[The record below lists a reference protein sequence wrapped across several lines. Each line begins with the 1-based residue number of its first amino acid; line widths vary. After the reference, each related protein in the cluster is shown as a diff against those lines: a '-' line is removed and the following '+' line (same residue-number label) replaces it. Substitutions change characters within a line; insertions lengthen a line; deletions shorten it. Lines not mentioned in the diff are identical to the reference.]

1 MIFVVLEIINTEFN
15 SIINSQRRDKMSQ
28 NNSNTKKHNNM
39 WLILI
44 ATCLFTFM
52 STLDGSIVN
61 IAMPTISKSFS
72 ITMSDAEWIV
82 SLYMITICC
91 LLIFWG
97 RISDVIGKV
106 KIFKIGTFIFV
117 IGSLLCGIS
126 PSLEILLISRIIQAI
141 GASMTMA
148 TNYGIITEN
157 FPPEMRGRSLGI
169 LGSFVSLGSIAG
181 PGIGGV
187 IIQRFS
193 WHYIF
198 LINIPIGLFAII
210 LGYFVFPKSKK
221 KDIPLNLD
229 FLGLLLFDISVI
241 SLFMGIFIGQA
252 IDFTKPF
259 VIILFILAVLSL
271 IGFIFR
277 ERKAHNP
284 LIDLTIFNSKAFSLG
299 LLCALFIFSSNLFMN
314 TLLPFYLQDTLKL
327 SPLLSGFILMC
338 VPIAMVVVAPISGAL
353 SDKIGSEGL
362 TFVGLLIVC
371 ISQILFVFIGLKATI
386 PYLMILTLLT
396 GTGVALFQSP
406 NNSIIMSSVEPN
418 HLGIAGSINSLAR
431 NLGMVTGL
439 SLSTTILYSSM
450 SYSAGYKVTSYIE
463 GRDDL
468 FLYGMHIAFFI
479 SFMLCFLAFIITGY
493 RLLKK
498 NSSSNL

>member
-1 MIFVVLEIINTEFN
+1 
-15 SIINSQRRDKMSQ
+15 MSQ
-28 NNSNTKKHNNM
+28 NTNDSIKHNNM

-61 IAMPTISKSFS
+61 IAMPTMSKDLAIS
-72 ITMSDAEWIV
+72 MNEAEWIV
-82 SLYMITICC
+82 SVYMITICC

-97 RISDVIGKV
+97 RISDTIGKI
-106 KIFKIGTFIFV
+106 KIFKIGTLIFIL
-117 IGSLLCGIS
+117 GSLFCGIS
-126 PSLEILLISRIIQAI
+126 STLEMLLISRIIQAT

-157 FPPEMRGRSLGI
+157 FPPEMRGRSLGV

-187 IIQRFS
+187 IIQKYT

-198 LINIPIGLFAII
+198 LINIPIGIFAFV

-229 FLGLLLFDISVI
+229 YLGFILFDMFII
-241 SLFMGIFIGQA
+241 SLFMGIFIGQV
-252 IDFTKPF
+252 IGFTKLSI
-259 VIILFILAVLSL
+259 IILFIIAVCSF

-277 ERKAHNP
+277 EKRAKNP
-284 LIDLTIFNSKAFSLG
+284 LIDLTIFNNKSFSVG
-299 LLCALFIFSSNLFMN
+299 LTCAVLIFSSNLFMN

-327 SPLLSGFILMC
+327 SSLMSGFILMC
-338 VPIAMVVVAPISGAL
+338 VPIAMVIVAPISGAL

-362 TFVGLLIVC
+362 TFLGLFIVSV
-371 ISQILFVFIGLKATI
+371 SQLLFILIGLKTTI
-386 PYLMILTLLT
+386 SHLVLLTLLA

-406 NNSIIMSSVEPN
+406 NNSIIMSSVEHN

-431 NLGMVTGL
+431 NIGMVTGL

-450 SYSAGYKVTSYIE
+450 TQKAGYKVNGYIN

-468 FLYGMHIAFFI
+468 FLYGMHIAFLV
-479 SFMLCFLAFIITGY
+479 SFSLCFIAFIITGIRLY
-493 RLLKK
+493 RKK
-498 NSSSNL
+498 SIPK

>member
-1 MIFVVLEIINTEFN
+1 
-15 SIINSQRRDKMSQ
+15 MSQ
-28 NNSNTKKHNNM
+28 NTNDSIKHNNM

-61 IAMPTISKSFS
+61 IAMPTMSKDLAIS
-72 ITMSDAEWIV
+72 MNEAEWIV
-82 SLYMITICC
+82 SVYMITICC

-97 RISDVIGKV
+97 RISDTIGKI
-106 KIFKIGTFIFV
+106 KIFKIGTLIFIM
-117 IGSLLCGIS
+117 GSLFCGIS
-126 PSLEILLISRIIQAI
+126 STLEMLLISRIIQAT

-157 FPPEMRGRSLGI
+157 FPPEMRGRSLGV

-187 IIQRFS
+187 IIQKYT

-198 LINIPIGLFAII
+198 LINIPIGIFAFV

-229 FLGLLLFDISVI
+229 YLGFILFDMFII
-241 SLFMGIFIGQA
+241 SLFMGIFIGQV
-252 IDFTKPF
+252 IGFTKLSI
-259 VIILFILAVLSL
+259 IILFIIAVCSFV
-271 IGFIFR
+271 GFIFR
-277 ERKAHNP
+277 EKRANNP
-284 LIDLTIFNSKAFSLG
+284 LIDLTIFNNKSFSVG
-299 LLCALFIFSSNLFMN
+299 LTCAVLIFSSNLFMN

-327 SPLLSGFILMC
+327 SSLVSGFILMC
-338 VPIAMVVVAPISGAL
+338 VPIAMVIVAPISGAL

-362 TFVGLLIVC
+362 TFLGLFIVSV
-371 ISQILFVFIGLKATI
+371 SQLLFILIGLKTTI
-386 PYLMILTLLT
+386 SYLVILTLLA

-406 NNSIIMSSVEPN
+406 NNSIIMSSVEHN

-431 NLGMVTGL
+431 NIGMVTGL
-439 SLSTTILYSSM
+439 SLSTTILYYSM
-450 SYSAGYKVTSYIE
+450 TQKAGYKVNGYIN

-468 FLYGMHIAFFI
+468 FLYGMHIAFLV
-479 SFMLCFLAFIITGY
+479 SFSLCFIAFIITGIRLY
-493 RLLKK
+493 RKK
-498 NSSSNL
+498 SISKY

>member
-1 MIFVVLEIINTEFN
+1 
-15 SIINSQRRDKMSQ
+15 MSQ
-28 NNSNTKKHNNM
+28 NTNDSIKHNNM

-61 IAMPTISKSFS
+61 IAMPTMSKDLAIS
-72 ITMSDAEWIV
+72 MNEAEWIV
-82 SLYMITICC
+82 SVYMITICC

-97 RISDVIGKV
+97 RISDTIGKI
-106 KIFKIGTFIFV
+106 KIFKIGTLIFIM
-117 IGSLLCGIS
+117 GSLFCGIS
-126 PSLEILLISRIIQAI
+126 STLEMLLISRIIQAT

-157 FPPEMRGRSLGI
+157 FPPEMRGRSLGV

-187 IIQRFS
+187 IIQKYT

-198 LINIPIGLFAII
+198 LINIPIGIFAFV

-229 FLGLLLFDISVI
+229 YLGFILFDMFII
-241 SLFMGIFIGQA
+241 SLFMGIFIGQV
-252 IDFTKPF
+252 IGFTKLSI
-259 VIILFILAVLSL
+259 IILFIIAVCSFV
-271 IGFIFR
+271 GFIFR
-277 ERKAHNP
+277 EKGAKNP
-284 LIDLTIFNSKAFSLG
+284 LIDLTIFNNKSFSVG
-299 LLCALFIFSSNLFMN
+299 LTCAVLIFSSNLFMN

-327 SPLLSGFILMC
+327 SSLMSGFILMC
-338 VPIAMVVVAPISGAL
+338 VPIAMVIVAPISGAL
-353 SDKIGSEGL
+353 SDKIGAKGL
-362 TFVGLLIVC
+362 TFLGLFIVSV
-371 ISQILFVFIGLKATI
+371 SQLLFILIGLKTTI
-386 PYLMILTLLT
+386 SYLVILTLLA

-406 NNSIIMSSVEPN
+406 NNSIIMSSVEHN

-431 NLGMVTGL
+431 NIGMVTGL

-450 SYSAGYKVTSYIE
+450 TQKAGYKVNGYID

-468 FLYGMHIAFFI
+468 FLYGMHIAFLV
-479 SFMLCFLAFIITGY
+479 SFSLCFIAFIITGIRLY
-493 RLLKK
+493 RKK
-498 NSSSNL
+498 SIPK

>member
-1 MIFVVLEIINTEFN
+1 
-15 SIINSQRRDKMSQ
+15 MSQ
-28 NNSNTKKHNNM
+28 NTNDSIKHNNM

-61 IAMPTISKSFS
+61 IAMPTMSKDLAIS
-72 ITMSDAEWIV
+72 MNEAEWIV
-82 SLYMITICC
+82 SVYMITICC

-97 RISDVIGKV
+97 RISDTIGKI
-106 KIFKIGTFIFV
+106 KIFKIGTLIFIM
-117 IGSLLCGIS
+117 GSLFCGIS
-126 PSLEILLISRIIQAI
+126 STLEMLLISRIIQAT

-157 FPPEMRGRSLGI
+157 FPPEMRGRSLGV

-187 IIQRFS
+187 IIQKYT

-198 LINIPIGLFAII
+198 LINIPIGIFAFV

-229 FLGLLLFDISVI
+229 YLGFILFDMFII
-241 SLFMGIFIGQA
+241 SLFMGIFIGQV
-252 IDFTKPF
+252 IGFTKLSI
-259 VIILFILAVLSL
+259 IILFIIAVCSFV
-271 IGFIFR
+271 GFIFR
-277 ERKAHNP
+277 EKRAKNP
-284 LIDLTIFNSKAFSLG
+284 LIDLTIFNNKSFSVG
-299 LLCALFIFSSNLFMN
+299 LTCAVLIFSSNLFMN

-327 SPLLSGFILMC
+327 SSLMSGFILMC
-338 VPIAMVVVAPISGAL
+338 VPIAMVIVAPISGAL
-353 SDKIGSEGL
+353 SDKIGAEGL
-362 TFVGLLIVC
+362 TFLGLFIVSV
-371 ISQILFVFIGLKATI
+371 SQLLFILIGLKTTI
-386 PYLMILTLLT
+386 SHLVLLTLLA

-406 NNSIIMSSVEPN
+406 NNSIIMSSVEHN

-431 NLGMVTGL
+431 NIGMVTGL

-450 SYSAGYKVTSYIE
+450 TQKAGYKVNGYIN

-468 FLYGMHIAFFI
+468 FLYGMHIAFLV
-479 SFMLCFLAFIITGY
+479 SFSLCFIAFIITGIRLY
-493 RLLKK
+493 RKK
-498 NSSSNL
+498 SIPK

>member
-1 MIFVVLEIINTEFN
+1 
-15 SIINSQRRDKMSQ
+15 MSQ
-28 NNSNTKKHNNM
+28 NTNDSIKHNNM

-61 IAMPTISKSFS
+61 IAMPTMSKDLAIS
-72 ITMSDAEWIV
+72 MNEAEWIV
-82 SLYMITICC
+82 SVYMITICC

-97 RISDVIGKV
+97 RISDTIGKI
-106 KIFKIGTFIFV
+106 KIFKIGTLIFIM
-117 IGSLLCGIS
+117 GSLFCGIS
-126 PSLEILLISRIIQAI
+126 STLEMLLISRIIQAT

-157 FPPEMRGRSLGI
+157 FPPEMRGRSLGV

-187 IIQRFS
+187 IIQKYT

-198 LINIPIGLFAII
+198 LINIPIGIFAFV

-229 FLGLLLFDISVI
+229 YLGFILFDMFII
-241 SLFMGIFIGQA
+241 SLFMGIFIGQVISFA
-252 IDFTKPF
+252 KLSI
-259 VIILFILAVLSL
+259 IILFIIAVCSFV
-271 IGFIFR
+271 GFIFR
-277 ERKAHNP
+277 EKRANNP
-284 LIDLTIFNSKAFSLG
+284 LIDLTIFNNKSFSVG
-299 LLCALFIFSSNLFMN
+299 LTCAVLIFSSNLFMN

-327 SPLLSGFILMC
+327 SSLVSGFILMC
-338 VPIAMVVVAPISGAL
+338 VPIAMVIVAPISGAL

-362 TFVGLLIVC
+362 TFLGLFIVSV
-371 ISQILFVFIGLKATI
+371 SQLLFILIGLKTTI
-386 PYLMILTLLT
+386 SYLVILTLLA

-406 NNSIIMSSVEPN
+406 NNSIIMSSVEHN

-431 NLGMVTGL
+431 NIGMVTGL

-450 SYSAGYKVTSYIE
+450 TQKAGYKVNGYIN

-468 FLYGMHIAFFI
+468 FLYGMHIAFLV
-479 SFMLCFLAFIITGY
+479 SFSLCFIAFIITGIRLY
-493 RLLKK
+493 RKK
-498 NSSSNL
+498 SISKY

>member
-1 MIFVVLEIINTEFN
+1 
-15 SIINSQRRDKMSQ
+15 MSQ
-28 NNSNTKKHNNM
+28 NTNDSIKHNNM

-61 IAMPTISKSFS
+61 IAMPTMSKDLAIS
-72 ITMSDAEWIV
+72 MNEAEWIV
-82 SLYMITICC
+82 SVYMITICC

-97 RISDVIGKV
+97 RISDTVGKV
-106 KIFKIGTFIFV
+106 KIFKIGTLIFIL
-117 IGSLLCGIS
+117 GSLFCGIS
-126 PSLEILLISRIIQAI
+126 STLEMLLISRIIQAT

-157 FPPEMRGRSLGI
+157 FPPEMRGRSLGV

-187 IIQRFS
+187 IIQKYT
-193 WHYIF
+193 WHYLF
-198 LINIPIGLFAII
+198 LINIPIGIFAFV

-229 FLGLLLFDISVI
+229 YLGFILFDMFII
-241 SLFMGIFIGQA
+241 SLFMGIFIGQV
-252 IDFTKPF
+252 IGFTKLSI
-259 VIILFILAVLSL
+259 IILFIIAVCSFV
-271 IGFIFR
+271 GFIFR
-277 ERKAHNP
+277 EKRAKNP
-284 LIDLTIFNSKAFSLG
+284 LIDLTIFNNKSFSVG
-299 LLCALFIFSSNLFMN
+299 LTCAVLIFSSNLFMN

-327 SPLLSGFILMC
+327 SSLVSGFILMC
-338 VPIAMVVVAPISGAL
+338 VPIAMVIVAPISGAL

-362 TFVGLLIVC
+362 TFLGLFIVSV
-371 ISQILFVFIGLKATI
+371 SQLLFILIGLKTTI
-386 PYLMILTLLT
+386 SHLVLLTLLA

-406 NNSIIMSSVEPN
+406 NNSIIMSSVEHN

-431 NLGMVTGL
+431 NIGMVTGL

-450 SYSAGYKVTSYIE
+450 TQKAGYKVNGYIN

-468 FLYGMHIAFFI
+468 FLYGMHIAFLV
-479 SFMLCFLAFIITGY
+479 SFSLCFIAFIITGIRLY
-493 RLLKK
+493 RKK
-498 NSSSNL
+498 SIPK

>member
-1 MIFVVLEIINTEFN
+1 
-15 SIINSQRRDKMSQ
+15 MSQ
-28 NNSNTKKHNNM
+28 NTNDSIKHNNM

-61 IAMPTISKSFS
+61 IAMPTMSKDLAIS
-72 ITMSDAEWIV
+72 MNEAEWIV
-82 SLYMITICC
+82 SVYMITICC

-97 RISDVIGKV
+97 RISDTVGKV
-106 KIFKIGTFIFV
+106 KIFKIGTLIFIL
-117 IGSLLCGIS
+117 GSLFCGIS
-126 PSLEILLISRIIQAI
+126 STLEMLLISRIIQAT

-157 FPPEMRGRSLGI
+157 FPPEMRGRSLGV

-187 IIQRFS
+187 IIQKYT

-198 LINIPIGLFAII
+198 LINIPIGIFAFV

-229 FLGLLLFDISVI
+229 YLGFILFDMFII
-241 SLFMGIFIGQA
+241 SLFIGIFIGQV
-252 IDFTKPF
+252 IGFTKLSI
-259 VIILFILAVLSL
+259 IILFIIAVCSFVV
-271 IGFIFR
+271 FIFR
-277 ERKAHNP
+277 EKRAKNP
-284 LIDLTIFNSKAFSLG
+284 LIDLTIFNNKSFSVG
-299 LLCALFIFSSNLFMN
+299 LTCAVLIFSSNLFMN

-327 SPLLSGFILMC
+327 SSLMSGFILMC
-338 VPIAMVVVAPISGAL
+338 VPIAMVIVAPISGAL
-353 SDKIGSEGL
+353 SDKIGAESL
-362 TFVGLLIVC
+362 TFLGLFIVS
-371 ISQILFVFIGLKATI
+371 ISQLLFILIGLKTTI
-386 PYLMILTLLT
+386 SHLVLLTLLA

-406 NNSIIMSSVEPN
+406 NNSIIMSSVEHN

-431 NLGMVTGL
+431 NIGMATGL

-450 SYSAGYKVTSYIE
+450 TQKAGYKVNGYIN

-468 FLYGMHIAFFI
+468 FLYGMHIAFLV
-479 SFMLCFLAFIITGY
+479 SFSLCFIAFIITGIRLY
-493 RLLKK
+493 RKK
-498 NSSSNL
+498 SIPK

>member
-1 MIFVVLEIINTEFN
+1 
-15 SIINSQRRDKMSQ
+15 MSQ
-28 NNSNTKKHNNM
+28 NTNDSIKHNNM

-61 IAMPTISKSFS
+61 IAMPTMSKDLAIS
-72 ITMSDAEWIV
+72 MNEAEWIV
-82 SLYMITICC
+82 SVYMITICC

-97 RISDVIGKV
+97 RISDTIGKI
-106 KIFKIGTFIFV
+106 KIFKIGTLIFIL
-117 IGSLLCGIS
+117 GSLFCGIS
-126 PSLEILLISRIIQAI
+126 STLEMLLISRIIQAT

-157 FPPEMRGRSLGI
+157 FPPEMRGRSLGV

-187 IIQRFS
+187 IIQKYT

-198 LINIPIGLFAII
+198 LINIPIGIFAFV

-229 FLGLLLFDISVI
+229 YLGFILFDMFII
-241 SLFMGIFIGQA
+241 SLFMGIFIGQV
-252 IDFTKPF
+252 IGFTKLSI
-259 VIILFILAVLSL
+259 IILFIIAVCSFV
-271 IGFIFR
+271 GFIFR
-277 ERKAHNP
+277 EKRAKNP
-284 LIDLTIFNSKAFSLG
+284 LIDLTIFNNKSFSVG
-299 LLCALFIFSSNLFMN
+299 LTCAVLIFSSNLFMN

-327 SPLLSGFILMC
+327 SSLMSGFILMC
-338 VPIAMVVVAPISGAL
+338 VPIAMVIVAPISGAL

-362 TFVGLLIVC
+362 TFLGLFIVS
-371 ISQILFVFIGLKATI
+371 ISQLLFILIGLKTTI
-386 PYLMILTLLT
+386 SHLVLLTLLA

-406 NNSIIMSSVEPN
+406 NNSIIMSSVEHN

-431 NLGMVTGL
+431 NIGMVTGL

-450 SYSAGYKVTSYIE
+450 TQKAGYKVNGYIN

-468 FLYGMHIAFFI
+468 FLYGMHIAFLV
-479 SFMLCFLAFIITGY
+479 SFSLCFIAFIITGIRLY
-493 RLLKK
+493 RKK
-498 NSSSNL
+498 SIPK

>member
-1 MIFVVLEIINTEFN
+1 
-15 SIINSQRRDKMSQ
+15 MSQ
-28 NNSNTKKHNNM
+28 NTNDSIKHNNM

-61 IAMPTISKSFS
+61 IAMPTMSKDLAIS
-72 ITMSDAEWIV
+72 MNEAEWIV
-82 SLYMITICC
+82 SVYMITICC

-97 RISDVIGKV
+97 RISDTIGKI
-106 KIFKIGTFIFV
+106 KIFKIGTLIFIM
-117 IGSLLCGIS
+117 GSLFCGIS
-126 PSLEILLISRIIQAI
+126 STLEMLLISRIIQAT

-157 FPPEMRGRSLGI
+157 FPPEMRGRSLGV

-187 IIQRFS
+187 IIQKYT

-198 LINIPIGLFAII
+198 LINIPIGIFAFV

-229 FLGLLLFDISVI
+229 YLGFILFDMFII
-241 SLFMGIFIGQA
+241 SLFMGIFIGQV
-252 IDFTKPF
+252 IGFTKLSI
-259 VIILFILAVLSL
+259 IILFIIAVCSF

-277 ERKAHNP
+277 EKRAKNP
-284 LIDLTIFNSKAFSLG
+284 LIDLTIFNNKSFSVG
-299 LLCALFIFSSNLFMN
+299 LACAVLIFSSNLFMN

-327 SPLLSGFILMC
+327 SSLMSGFILMC
-338 VPIAMVVVAPISGAL
+338 VPIAMVIVAPISGAL
-353 SDKIGSEGL
+353 SDKIGAKGL
-362 TFVGLLIVC
+362 TFLGLFIVS
-371 ISQILFVFIGLKATI
+371 ISQLLFILIGLKTTI
-386 PYLMILTLLT
+386 SHLVLLTLLA

-406 NNSIIMSSVEPN
+406 NNSIIMSSVEHN

-431 NLGMVTGL
+431 NIGMVTGL

-450 SYSAGYKVTSYIE
+450 TQKAGYKVNGYID

-468 FLYGMHIAFFI
+468 FLYGMHIAFLV
-479 SFMLCFLAFIITGY
+479 SFSLCFIAFIITGIRLY
-493 RLLKK
+493 RKK
-498 NSSSNL
+498 SIPK

>member
-1 MIFVVLEIINTEFN
+1 
-15 SIINSQRRDKMSQ
+15 MSQ
-28 NNSNTKKHNNM
+28 NTNDSIKHNNM

-61 IAMPTISKSFS
+61 IAMPTMSKDLAIS
-72 ITMSDAEWIV
+72 MNEAEWIV
-82 SLYMITICC
+82 SVYMITICC

-97 RISDVIGKV
+97 RISDTIGKI
-106 KIFKIGTFIFV
+106 KIFKIGTLIFIM
-117 IGSLLCGIS
+117 GSLFCGIS
-126 PSLEILLISRIIQAI
+126 STLEMLLISRIIQAT

-157 FPPEMRGRSLGI
+157 FPPEMRGRSLGV

-187 IIQRFS
+187 IIQKYT

-198 LINIPIGLFAII
+198 LINIPIGIFAFV

-229 FLGLLLFDISVI
+229 YLGFILFDMFII
-241 SLFMGIFIGQA
+241 SLFMGIFIGQV
-252 IDFTKPF
+252 IGFTKLSI
-259 VIILFILAVLSL
+259 IILFIIAVCSFV
-271 IGFIFR
+271 GFIFR
-277 ERKAHNP
+277 EKRAKNP
-284 LIDLTIFNSKAFSLG
+284 LIDLTIFNNKSFSVG
-299 LLCALFIFSSNLFMN
+299 LTCAVLIFSSNLFMN

-327 SPLLSGFILMC
+327 SSLVSGFILMC
-338 VPIAMVVVAPISGAL
+338 VPIAMVIVAPISGAL

-362 TFVGLLIVC
+362 TFLGLFIVSV
-371 ISQILFVFIGLKATI
+371 SQLLFILIGLKTTI
-386 PYLMILTLLT
+386 SYLVILTLLA

-406 NNSIIMSSVEPN
+406 NNSIIMSSVEHN

-431 NLGMVTGL
+431 NIGMVTGL

-450 SYSAGYKVTSYIE
+450 TQKAGYKVNGYID

-468 FLYGMHIAFFI
+468 FLYGMHIAFLV
-479 SFMLCFLAFIITGY
+479 SFSLCFIAFIITGIRLY
-493 RLLKK
+493 RKK
-498 NSSSNL
+498 SIPK

>member
-1 MIFVVLEIINTEFN
+1 
-15 SIINSQRRDKMSQ
+15 MSQ
-28 NNSNTKKHNNM
+28 NTNDSIKHNNM

-61 IAMPTISKSFS
+61 IAMPTMSKDLAIS
-72 ITMSDAEWIV
+72 MNEAEWIV
-82 SLYMITICC
+82 SVYMITICC

-97 RISDVIGKV
+97 RISDTIGKI
-106 KIFKIGTFIFV
+106 KIFKIGTLIFIM
-117 IGSLLCGIS
+117 GSLFCGIS
-126 PSLEILLISRIIQAI
+126 STLEMLLISRIIQAT

-157 FPPEMRGRSLGI
+157 FPPEMRGRSLGV

-187 IIQRFS
+187 IIQKYT

-198 LINIPIGLFAII
+198 LINIPIGIFAFV

-229 FLGLLLFDISVI
+229 YLGFILFDMFII
-241 SLFMGIFIGQA
+241 SLFMGIFIGQV
-252 IDFTKPF
+252 IGFTKLSI
-259 VIILFILAVLSL
+259 IILFIIAVCSFV
-271 IGFIFR
+271 GFIFR
-277 ERKAHNP
+277 EKRAKNP
-284 LIDLTIFNSKAFSLG
+284 LIDLTIFNNKSFSVG
-299 LLCALFIFSSNLFMN
+299 LTCAVLIFSSNLFMN

-327 SPLLSGFILMC
+327 SSLMSGFILMC
-338 VPIAMVVVAPISGAL
+338 VPIAMVIVAPISGAL
-353 SDKIGSEGL
+353 SDKIGAEGL
-362 TFVGLLIVC
+362 TFLGLFIVS
-371 ISQILFVFIGLKATI
+371 ISQLLFILIGLKTTI
-386 PYLMILTLLT
+386 SHLVLLTLLA

-406 NNSIIMSSVEPN
+406 NNSIIMSSVEHN

-431 NLGMVTGL
+431 NIGMVTGL

-450 SYSAGYKVTSYIE
+450 TQKAGYKVNGYID

-468 FLYGMHIAFFI
+468 FLYGMHIAFLV
-479 SFMLCFLAFIITGY
+479 SFSLCFIAFIITGIRLY
-493 RLLKK
+493 RKK
-498 NSSSNL
+498 SIPK

>member
-1 MIFVVLEIINTEFN
+1 
-15 SIINSQRRDKMSQ
+15 MSQ
-28 NNSNTKKHNNM
+28 NTNDSIKHNNM

-61 IAMPTISKSFS
+61 IAMPTMSKDLAIS
-72 ITMSDAEWIV
+72 MNEAEWIV
-82 SLYMITICC
+82 SVYMITICC

-97 RISDVIGKV
+97 RISDTIGKI
-106 KIFKIGTFIFV
+106 KIFKIGTLIFIM
-117 IGSLLCGIS
+117 GSLFCGIS
-126 PSLEILLISRIIQAI
+126 STLEMLLISRIIQAT

-157 FPPEMRGRSLGI
+157 FPPEMRGRSLGV

-187 IIQRFS
+187 IIQKYT

-198 LINIPIGLFAII
+198 LINIPIGIFAFV

-229 FLGLLLFDISVI
+229 YLGFILFDMFII
-241 SLFMGIFIGQA
+241 SLFMGIFIGQV
-252 IDFTKPF
+252 IGFTKLSI
-259 VIILFILAVLSL
+259 IILFIIAVCSFV
-271 IGFIFR
+271 GFIFR
-277 ERKAHNP
+277 EKRANNP
-284 LIDLTIFNSKAFSLG
+284 LIDLTIFNNKSFSVG
-299 LLCALFIFSSNLFMN
+299 LTCAVLIFSSNLFMN

-327 SPLLSGFILMC
+327 SSLMSGFILMC
-338 VPIAMVVVAPISGAL
+338 VPIAMVIVAPISGAL
-353 SDKIGSEGL
+353 SDKIGAKGL
-362 TFVGLLIVC
+362 TFLGLFIVSV
-371 ISQILFVFIGLKATI
+371 SQLLFILIGLKTTI
-386 PYLMILTLLT
+386 SYLVILTLLA

-406 NNSIIMSSVEPN
+406 NNSIIMSSVEHN

-431 NLGMVTGL
+431 NIGMVTGL

-450 SYSAGYKVTSYIE
+450 TQKAGYKVNGYIN

-468 FLYGMHIAFFI
+468 FLYGMHIAFLV
-479 SFMLCFLAFIITGY
+479 SFSLCFIAFIITGIRLY
-493 RLLKK
+493 RKK
-498 NSSSNL
+498 SIPK

>member
-1 MIFVVLEIINTEFN
+1 
-15 SIINSQRRDKMSQ
+15 MSQ
-28 NNSNTKKHNNM
+28 NTNDSIKHNNM

-61 IAMPTISKSFS
+61 IAMPTMSKDLAIS
-72 ITMSDAEWIV
+72 MNEAEWIV
-82 SLYMITICC
+82 SVYMITICC

-97 RISDVIGKV
+97 RISDTIGKI
-106 KIFKIGTFIFV
+106 KIFKIGTLIFIM
-117 IGSLLCGIS
+117 GSLFCGIS
-126 PSLEILLISRIIQAI
+126 STLEMLLISRIIQAT

-157 FPPEMRGRSLGI
+157 FPPEMRGRSLGV

-187 IIQRFS
+187 IIQKYT

-198 LINIPIGLFAII
+198 LINIPIGIFAFV

-229 FLGLLLFDISVI
+229 YLGFILFDMFII
-241 SLFMGIFIGQA
+241 SLFMGIFIGQV
-252 IDFTKPF
+252 IGFTKLSI
-259 VIILFILAVLSL
+259 IILFIIAVCSFV
-271 IGFIFR
+271 GFIFR
-277 ERKAHNP
+277 EKRAKNP
-284 LIDLTIFNSKAFSLG
+284 LIDLTIFNNKSFSVG
-299 LLCALFIFSSNLFMN
+299 LTCAVLIFSSNLFMN

-327 SPLLSGFILMC
+327 SSLMSGFILMC
-338 VPIAMVVVAPISGAL
+338 VPIAMVIVASISGVL
-353 SDKIGSEGL
+353 SDKIGAEGL
-362 TFVGLLIVC
+362 TFLGLFIVS
-371 ISQILFVFIGLKATI
+371 ISQLLFILIGLKTTI
-386 PYLMILTLLT
+386 SHLVLLTLLA

-406 NNSIIMSSVEPN
+406 NNSIIMSSVEHN

-431 NLGMVTGL
+431 NIGMVTGL

-450 SYSAGYKVTSYIE
+450 TQKAGYKVNGYIN

-468 FLYGMHIAFFI
+468 FLYGMHIAFLV
-479 SFMLCFLAFIITGY
+479 SFSLCFIAFIITGIRLY
-493 RLLKK
+493 RKK
-498 NSSSNL
+498 SIPK

>member
-1 MIFVVLEIINTEFN
+1 
-15 SIINSQRRDKMSQ
+15 MSQ
-28 NNSNTKKHNNM
+28 NTNNLSKQNNM

-61 IAMPTISKSFS
+61 IAMPTMSKSLS
-72 ITMSDAEWIV
+72 INMSDAEWIV

-97 RISDVIGKV
+97 KISDTIGKV
-106 KIFKIGTFIFV
+106 KIFKIGTFIFTL
-117 IGSLLCGIS
+117 GSLFCGIS
-126 PSLEILLISRIIQAI
+126 PTLELLLLSRIIQAI

-157 FPPEMRGRSLGI
+157 FPPEMRGRSLG
-169 LGSFVSLGSIAG
+169 SIAG
-181 PGIGGV
+181 PGIGG
-187 IIQRFS
+187 IILQKFT

-198 LINIPIGLFAII
+198 LINIPIGIFAII
-210 LGYFVFPKSKK
+210 LGYFVFPKSKRK
-221 KDIPLNLD
+221 ELPLNLD
-229 FLGLLLFDISVI
+229 FLGFILFDISVI
-241 SLFMGIFIGQA
+241 SLFMGIFIGQVTGFNTA
-252 IDFTKPF
+252 F
-259 VIILFILAVLSL
+259 VIGLFILAIIALA
-271 IGFIFR
+271 GFILR
-277 ERKAHNP
+277 EKQAKNP

-299 LLCALFIFSSNLFMN
+299 LICAVLIFSSNLFMN
-314 TLLPFYLQDTLKL
+314 TLIPFYLQNTLKL
-327 SPLLSGFILMC
+327 STFLSGIILMC

-362 TFVGLLIVC
+362 TFVGLLVVC
-371 ISQILFVFIGLKATI
+371 ISQILLVFIGIKTTVPFLI
-386 PYLMILTLLT
+386 LLTLLT

-406 NNSIIMSSVEPN
+406 NNSIIMSSVAKN

-439 SLSTTILYSSM
+439 SLSTTILYSAM
-450 SYSAGYKVTSYIE
+450 SSQAGYKVTSYIE

-468 FLYGMHIAFFI
+468 FLYGIHIAFLV
-479 SFMLCFLAFIITGY
+479 SFVLCFIALIITGY
-493 RLLKK
+493 RLFDKK
-498 NSSSNL
+498 IL

>member
-1 MIFVVLEIINTEFN
+1 
-15 SIINSQRRDKMSQ
+15 MSQ
-28 NNSNTKKHNNM
+28 NTNDSIKHNNM

-61 IAMPTISKSFS
+61 IAMPTMSKDLAIS
-72 ITMSDAEWIV
+72 MNEAEWIV
-82 SLYMITICC
+82 SVYMITICC

-97 RISDVIGKV
+97 RISDTIGKI
-106 KIFKIGTFIFV
+106 KIFKIGTLIFIM
-117 IGSLLCGIS
+117 GSLFCGIS
-126 PSLEILLISRIIQAI
+126 STLEMLLISRIIQAT

-157 FPPEMRGRSLGI
+157 FPPEMRGRSLGV

-187 IIQRFS
+187 IIQKYT

-198 LINIPIGLFAII
+198 LINIPIGIFAFV

-229 FLGLLLFDISVI
+229 YLGFILFDMFII
-241 SLFMGIFIGQA
+241 SLFMGIFIGQV
-252 IDFTKPF
+252 IGFTKLSI
-259 VIILFILAVLSL
+259 IILFIIAVCSFV
-271 IGFIFR
+271 GFIFR
-277 ERKAHNP
+277 EKRANNP
-284 LIDLTIFNSKAFSLG
+284 LIDLTIFNNKSFSVG
-299 LLCALFIFSSNLFMN
+299 LTCAVLIFSSNLFMN

-327 SPLLSGFILMC
+327 SSLVSGFILMC
-338 VPIAMVVVAPISGAL
+338 VPIAMVIVAPISGAL

-362 TFVGLLIVC
+362 TFLGLFIVSV
-371 ISQILFVFIGLKATI
+371 SQLLFILIGLKTTI
-386 PYLMILTLLT
+386 SYLVILTLLA

-406 NNSIIMSSVEPN
+406 NNSIIMSSVEHN

-431 NLGMVTGL
+431 NIGMVTGL

-450 SYSAGYKVTSYIE
+450 TQKAGYKVNGYIN

-468 FLYGMHIAFFI
+468 FLYGMHIAFLV
-479 SFMLCFLAFIITGY
+479 SFSLCFIAFIITGIRLY
-493 RLLKK
+493 RKK
-498 NSSSNL
+498 SIPK

>member
-1 MIFVVLEIINTEFN
+1 
-15 SIINSQRRDKMSQ
+15 MSQ
-28 NNSNTKKHNNM
+28 NTNDSIKHNNM

-61 IAMPTISKSFS
+61 IAMPTMSKDLAIS
-72 ITMSDAEWIV
+72 MNEAEWIV
-82 SLYMITICC
+82 SVYMITICC

-97 RISDVIGKV
+97 RISDTIGKI
-106 KIFKIGTFIFV
+106 KIFKIGTLIFIM
-117 IGSLLCGIS
+117 GSLFCGIS
-126 PSLEILLISRIIQAI
+126 STLEMLLISRIIQAT

-157 FPPEMRGRSLGI
+157 FPPEMRGRSLGV

-187 IIQRFS
+187 IIQKYT

-198 LINIPIGLFAII
+198 LINIPIGIFAFV

-229 FLGLLLFDISVI
+229 YLGFILFDMFII
-241 SLFMGIFIGQA
+241 SLFMGIFIGQV
-252 IDFTKPF
+252 IGFTKLSI
-259 VIILFILAVLSL
+259 IILFIIAVCSFV
-271 IGFIFR
+271 GFIFR
-277 ERKAHNP
+277 EKRAKNP
-284 LIDLTIFNSKAFSLG
+284 LIDLTIFNNKSFSVG
-299 LLCALFIFSSNLFMN
+299 LTCAVLIFSSNLFMN

-327 SPLLSGFILMC
+327 SSLMSGFILMC
-338 VPIAMVVVAPISGAL
+338 VPIAMVIVAPISGAL
-353 SDKIGSEGL
+353 SDKIGAKGL
-362 TFVGLLIVC
+362 TFLGLFIVS
-371 ISQILFVFIGLKATI
+371 ISQLLFILIGLKTTI
-386 PYLMILTLLT
+386 SHLVLLTLLA

-406 NNSIIMSSVEPN
+406 NNSIIMSSVEHN

-431 NLGMVTGL
+431 NIGMVTGL

-450 SYSAGYKVTSYIE
+450 TQKAGYKVNGYIN

-468 FLYGMHIAFFI
+468 FLYGMHIAFLV
-479 SFMLCFLAFIITGY
+479 SFSLCFIAFIITGIRLY
-493 RLLKK
+493 RKK
-498 NSSSNL
+498 SIPK

>member
-1 MIFVVLEIINTEFN
+1 
-15 SIINSQRRDKMSQ
+15 MSQ
-28 NNSNTKKHNNM
+28 NTNDSIKHNNM

-61 IAMPTISKSFS
+61 IAMPTMSKDLAIS
-72 ITMSDAEWIV
+72 MNEAEWIV
-82 SLYMITICC
+82 SVYMITICC

-97 RISDVIGKV
+97 RISDTIGKI
-106 KIFKIGTFIFV
+106 KIFKIGTLIFIM
-117 IGSLLCGIS
+117 GSLFCGIS
-126 PSLEILLISRIIQAI
+126 STLEMLLISRIIQAT

-157 FPPEMRGRSLGI
+157 FPPEMRGRSLGV

-187 IIQRFS
+187 IIQKYT

-198 LINIPIGLFAII
+198 LINIPIGIFAFV

-229 FLGLLLFDISVI
+229 YLGFILFDMFII
-241 SLFMGIFIGQA
+241 SLFMGIFIGQV
-252 IDFTKPF
+252 IGFTKLSI
-259 VIILFILAVLSL
+259 IILFIIAVCSFV
-271 IGFIFR
+271 GFIFR
-277 ERKAHNP
+277 EKRAKNP
-284 LIDLTIFNSKAFSLG
+284 LIDLTIFNNKSFSVG
-299 LLCALFIFSSNLFMN
+299 LACAVLIFSSNLFMN

-327 SPLLSGFILMC
+327 SSLMSGFILMC
-338 VPIAMVVVAPISGAL
+338 VPIAMVIVAPISGAL
-353 SDKIGSEGL
+353 SDKIGAKGL
-362 TFVGLLIVC
+362 TFLGLFIVS
-371 ISQILFVFIGLKATI
+371 ISQLLFILIGLKTTI
-386 PYLMILTLLT
+386 SHLVLLTLLA

-406 NNSIIMSSVEPN
+406 NNSIIMSSVEHN

-431 NLGMVTGL
+431 NIGMVTGL

-450 SYSAGYKVTSYIE
+450 TQKAGYKVNGYIN

-468 FLYGMHIAFFI
+468 FLYGMHIAFLV
-479 SFMLCFLAFIITGY
+479 SFSLCFIAFIITGIRLY
-493 RLLKK
+493 RKK
-498 NSSSNL
+498 SIPK

>member
-1 MIFVVLEIINTEFN
+1 
-15 SIINSQRRDKMSQ
+15 MSQ
-28 NNSNTKKHNNM
+28 NTNDSIKHNNM

-61 IAMPTISKSFS
+61 IAMPTMSKDLAIS
-72 ITMSDAEWIV
+72 MNEAEWIV
-82 SLYMITICC
+82 SVYMITICC

-97 RISDVIGKV
+97 RISDTIGKI
-106 KIFKIGTFIFV
+106 KIFKIGTLIFIM
-117 IGSLLCGIS
+117 GSLFCGIS
-126 PSLEILLISRIIQAI
+126 STLEMLLISRIIQAT

-157 FPPEMRGRSLGI
+157 FPPEMRGRSLGV

-187 IIQRFS
+187 IIQKYT

-198 LINIPIGLFAII
+198 LINIPIGIFAFV

-229 FLGLLLFDISVI
+229 YLGFILFDMFII
-241 SLFMGIFIGQA
+241 SLFIGIFIGQV
-252 IDFTKPF
+252 IGFTKLSI
-259 VIILFILAVLSL
+259 IILFIIAVCSFV
-271 IGFIFR
+271 GFIFR
-277 ERKAHNP
+277 EKRANNP
-284 LIDLTIFNSKAFSLG
+284 LIDLTIFNNKSFSVG
-299 LLCALFIFSSNLFMN
+299 LTCAVLIFSSNLFMN

-327 SPLLSGFILMC
+327 SSLVSGFILMC
-338 VPIAMVVVAPISGAL
+338 VPIAMVIVAPISGAL

-362 TFVGLLIVC
+362 TFLGLFIVSV
-371 ISQILFVFIGLKATI
+371 SQLLFILIGLKTTI
-386 PYLMILTLLT
+386 SYLVILTLLA

-406 NNSIIMSSVEPN
+406 NNSIIMSSVEHN

-431 NLGMVTGL
+431 NIGMVTGL

-450 SYSAGYKVTSYIE
+450 TQKAGYKVNGYIN

-468 FLYGMHIAFFI
+468 FLYGMHIAFLV
-479 SFMLCFLAFIITGY
+479 SFSLCFIAFIITGIRLY
-493 RLLKK
+493 RKK
-498 NSSSNL
+498 SISKY

>member
-1 MIFVVLEIINTEFN
+1 
-15 SIINSQRRDKMSQ
+15 MSQ
-28 NNSNTKKHNNM
+28 NTNDSIKHNNM

-61 IAMPTISKSFS
+61 IAMPTMSKDLAIS
-72 ITMSDAEWIV
+72 MNEAEWIV
-82 SLYMITICC
+82 SVYMITICC

-97 RISDVIGKV
+97 RISDTIGKI
-106 KIFKIGTFIFV
+106 KIFKIGTLIFIM
-117 IGSLLCGIS
+117 GSLFCGIS
-126 PSLEILLISRIIQAI
+126 STLEMLLISRIIQAT

-157 FPPEMRGRSLGI
+157 FPPEMRGRSLGV

-187 IIQRFS
+187 IIQKYT

-198 LINIPIGLFAII
+198 LINIPIGIFAFV

-229 FLGLLLFDISVI
+229 YLGFILFDMFII
-241 SLFMGIFIGQA
+241 SLFMGIFIGQV
-252 IDFTKPF
+252 IGFTKLSI
-259 VIILFILAVLSL
+259 IILFIIAVCSFV
-271 IGFIFR
+271 GFIFR
-277 ERKAHNP
+277 EKRANNP
-284 LIDLTIFNSKAFSLG
+284 LIDLTIFNNKSFSVG
-299 LLCALFIFSSNLFMN
+299 LTCAVLIFSSNLFMN

-327 SPLLSGFILMC
+327 SSLMSGFILMC
-338 VPIAMVVVAPISGAL
+338 VPIAMVIVAPISGAL

-362 TFVGLLIVC
+362 TFLGLFIVSV
-371 ISQILFVFIGLKATI
+371 SQLLFILIGLKTTI
-386 PYLMILTLLT
+386 SYLVILTLLA

-406 NNSIIMSSVEPN
+406 NNSIIMSSVEHN

-431 NLGMVTGL
+431 NIGMVTGL

-450 SYSAGYKVTSYIE
+450 TQKAGYKVNGYID

-468 FLYGMHIAFFI
+468 FLYGMHIAFLV
-479 SFMLCFLAFIITGY
+479 SFSLCFIAFIITGIRLY
-493 RLLKK
+493 RKK
-498 NSSSNL
+498 SIPK

>member
-1 MIFVVLEIINTEFN
+1 
-15 SIINSQRRDKMSQ
+15 MSQ
-28 NNSNTKKHNNM
+28 NTNDSIKHNNM

-61 IAMPTISKSFS
+61 IAMPTMSKDLAIS
-72 ITMSDAEWIV
+72 MNEAEWIV
-82 SLYMITICC
+82 SVYMITICC

-97 RISDVIGKV
+97 RISDTIGKI
-106 KIFKIGTFIFV
+106 KIFKIGTLIFIL
-117 IGSLLCGIS
+117 GSLFCGIS
-126 PSLEILLISRIIQAI
+126 STLEMLLISRIIQAT

-157 FPPEMRGRSLGI
+157 FPPEMRGRSLGV

-187 IIQRFS
+187 IIQKYT

-198 LINIPIGLFAII
+198 LINIPIGIFAFV

-229 FLGLLLFDISVI
+229 YLGFILFDMFII
-241 SLFMGIFIGQA
+241 SLFMGIFIGQV
-252 IDFTKPF
+252 IGFTKLSI
-259 VIILFILAVLSL
+259 IILFIIAVCSFV
-271 IGFIFR
+271 GFIFR
-277 ERKAHNP
+277 EKRAKNP
-284 LIDLTIFNSKAFSLG
+284 LIDLTIFNNKSFSVG
-299 LLCALFIFSSNLFMN
+299 LTCAVLIFSSNLFMN

-327 SPLLSGFILMC
+327 SSLVSGFILMC
-338 VPIAMVVVAPISGAL
+338 VPIAMVIVAPISGAL
-353 SDKIGSEGL
+353 SDKIGAKGL
-362 TFVGLLIVC
+362 TFLGLFIVSV
-371 ISQILFVFIGLKATI
+371 SQLLFILIGLKTTI
-386 PYLMILTLLT
+386 SHLVLLTLLA

-406 NNSIIMSSVEPN
+406 NNSIIMSSVEHN

-431 NLGMVTGL
+431 NIGMVTGL

-450 SYSAGYKVTSYIE
+450 TQKAGYKVNGYID

-468 FLYGMHIAFFI
+468 FLYGMHIAFLV
-479 SFMLCFLAFIITGY
+479 SFSLCFIAFIITGIRLY
-493 RLLKK
+493 RKK
-498 NSSSNL
+498 SIPK

>member
-1 MIFVVLEIINTEFN
+1 
-15 SIINSQRRDKMSQ
+15 MSQ
-28 NNSNTKKHNNM
+28 NTNDSIKHNNM

-61 IAMPTISKSFS
+61 IAMPTMSKDLAIS
-72 ITMSDAEWIV
+72 MNEAEWIV
-82 SLYMITICC
+82 SVYMITICC

-97 RISDVIGKV
+97 RISDTIGKI
-106 KIFKIGTFIFV
+106 KIFKIGTLIFIL
-117 IGSLLCGIS
+117 GSLFCGIS
-126 PSLEILLISRIIQAI
+126 STLEMLLISRIIQAT

-157 FPPEMRGRSLGI
+157 FPPEMRGRSLGV

-187 IIQRFS
+187 IIQKYT

-198 LINIPIGLFAII
+198 LINIPIGIFAFV

-229 FLGLLLFDISVI
+229 YLGFILFDMFII
-241 SLFMGIFIGQA
+241 SLFMGIFIGQV
-252 IDFTKPF
+252 IGFTKLSI
-259 VIILFILAVLSL
+259 IILFIIAVCSFV
-271 IGFIFR
+271 GFIFR
-277 ERKAHNP
+277 EKRAKNP
-284 LIDLTIFNSKAFSLG
+284 LIDLTIFNNKSFSVG
-299 LLCALFIFSSNLFMN
+299 LTCAVLIFSSNLFMN
-314 TLLPFYLQDTLKL
+314 TLLPFYLQYTLKL
-327 SPLLSGFILMC
+327 SSLMSGFILMC
-338 VPIAMVVVAPISGAL
+338 VPIAMVIVAPISGAL

-362 TFVGLLIVC
+362 TFLGLFIVSV
-371 ISQILFVFIGLKATI
+371 SQLLFILIGLKTTI
-386 PYLMILTLLT
+386 SHLVLLTLLA

-406 NNSIIMSSVEPN
+406 NNSIIMSSVEHN

-431 NLGMVTGL
+431 NIGMVTGL

-450 SYSAGYKVTSYIE
+450 TQKAGYKVNGYIN

-468 FLYGMHIAFFI
+468 FLYGMHIAFLV
-479 SFMLCFLAFIITGY
+479 SFSLCFIAFIITGIRLY
-493 RLLKK
+493 RKK
-498 NSSSNL
+498 SIPK

>member
-1 MIFVVLEIINTEFN
+1 
-15 SIINSQRRDKMSQ
+15 MSQ
-28 NNSNTKKHNNM
+28 NTNDSIKHNNM

-61 IAMPTISKSFS
+61 IAMPTMSKDLAIS
-72 ITMSDAEWIV
+72 MNEAEWIV
-82 SLYMITICC
+82 SVYMITICC

-97 RISDVIGKV
+97 RISDTIGKI
-106 KIFKIGTFIFV
+106 KIFKIGTLIFIM
-117 IGSLLCGIS
+117 GSLFCGIS
-126 PSLEILLISRIIQAI
+126 STLEMLLISRIIQAT

-157 FPPEMRGRSLGI
+157 FPPEMRGRSLGV

-187 IIQRFS
+187 IIQKYT

-198 LINIPIGLFAII
+198 LINIPIGIFAFV

-229 FLGLLLFDISVI
+229 YLGFILFDMFII
-241 SLFMGIFIGQA
+241 SLFIGIFIGQ
-252 IDFTKPF
+252 IIGFTKLSI
-259 VIILFILAVLSL
+259 IILFIIAVCSFV
-271 IGFIFR
+271 GFIFR
-277 ERKAHNP
+277 EKRANNP
-284 LIDLTIFNSKAFSLG
+284 LIDLTIFNNKSFSVG
-299 LLCALFIFSSNLFMN
+299 LACAVLIFSSNLFMN

-327 SPLLSGFILMC
+327 SSLVSGFILMC
-338 VPIAMVVVAPISGAL
+338 VPIAMVIVAPISGAL

-362 TFVGLLIVC
+362 TFLGLFIVSV
-371 ISQILFVFIGLKATI
+371 SQLLFILIGLKTTI
-386 PYLMILTLLT
+386 SYLVILTLLA

-406 NNSIIMSSVEPN
+406 NNSIIMSSVEHN

-431 NLGMVTGL
+431 NIGMVTGL
-439 SLSTTILYSSM
+439 SLSTTILYYSM
-450 SYSAGYKVTSYIE
+450 TQKAGYKVNGYIN

-468 FLYGMHIAFFI
+468 FLYGMHIAFLV
-479 SFMLCFLAFIITGY
+479 SFSLCFIAFIITGIRLY
-493 RLLKK
+493 RKK
-498 NSSSNL
+498 SISKY

>member
-1 MIFVVLEIINTEFN
+1 
-15 SIINSQRRDKMSQ
+15 MSQ
-28 NNSNTKKHNNM
+28 NTNDSIKHNNM

-61 IAMPTISKSFS
+61 IAMPTMSKDLAIS
-72 ITMSDAEWIV
+72 MNEAEWIV
-82 SLYMITICC
+82 SVYMITICC

-97 RISDVIGKV
+97 RISDTIGKI
-106 KIFKIGTFIFV
+106 KIFKIGTLIFIL
-117 IGSLLCGIS
+117 GSLFCGIS
-126 PSLEILLISRIIQAI
+126 STLEMLLISRIIQAT

-157 FPPEMRGRSLGI
+157 FPPEMRGRSLGV

-187 IIQRFS
+187 IIQKYT

-198 LINIPIGLFAII
+198 LINIPIGIFAFV

-229 FLGLLLFDISVI
+229 YLGFILFDMFII
-241 SLFMGIFIGQA
+241 SLFMGIFIGQV
-252 IDFTKPF
+252 IGFTKLSI
-259 VIILFILAVLSL
+259 IILFIIAVCSF

-277 ERKAHNP
+277 EKRAKNP
-284 LIDLTIFNSKAFSLG
+284 LIDLTIFNNKSFSVG
-299 LLCALFIFSSNLFMN
+299 LTCAVLIFSSNLFMN

-327 SPLLSGFILMC
+327 SSLMSGFILMC
-338 VPIAMVVVAPISGAL
+338 VPIAMVIVAPISGAL
-353 SDKIGSEGL
+353 SDKIGAKGL
-362 TFVGLLIVC
+362 TFLGLFIVS
-371 ISQILFVFIGLKATI
+371 ISQLLFILIGLKTTI
-386 PYLMILTLLT
+386 SHLVLLTLLA

-406 NNSIIMSSVEPN
+406 NNSIIMSSVEHN

-431 NLGMVTGL
+431 NIGMVTGL

-450 SYSAGYKVTSYIE
+450 TQKAGYKVNGYIN

-468 FLYGMHIAFFI
+468 FLYGMHIAFLV
-479 SFMLCFLAFIITGY
+479 SFSLCFIAFIITGIRLY
-493 RLLKK
+493 RKK
-498 NSSSNL
+498 LIPK

>member
-1 MIFVVLEIINTEFN
+1 
-15 SIINSQRRDKMSQ
+15 MSQ
-28 NNSNTKKHNNM
+28 NTNDSIKHNNM

-61 IAMPTISKSFS
+61 IAMPTMSKDLAIS
-72 ITMSDAEWIV
+72 MNEAEWIV
-82 SLYMITICC
+82 SVYMITICC

-97 RISDVIGKV
+97 RISDTIGKI
-106 KIFKIGTFIFV
+106 KIFKIGTLIFIM
-117 IGSLLCGIS
+117 GSLFCGIS
-126 PSLEILLISRIIQAI
+126 STLEMLLISRIIQAT

-157 FPPEMRGRSLGI
+157 FPPEMRGRSLGV

-187 IIQRFS
+187 IIQKYT

-198 LINIPIGLFAII
+198 LINIPIGIFAFV

-229 FLGLLLFDISVI
+229 YLGFILFDMFII
-241 SLFMGIFIGQA
+241 SLFMGIFIGQV
-252 IDFTKPF
+252 IGFTKLSI
-259 VIILFILAVLSL
+259 IILFIIAVCSF

-277 ERKAHNP
+277 EKRAKNP
-284 LIDLTIFNSKAFSLG
+284 LIDLTIFNNKSFSVG
-299 LLCALFIFSSNLFMN
+299 LTCAVLIFSSNLFMN

-327 SPLLSGFILMC
+327 SSLMSGFILMC
-338 VPIAMVVVAPISGAL
+338 VPIAMVIVAPISGAL
-353 SDKIGSEGL
+353 SDKIGAKGL
-362 TFVGLLIVC
+362 TFLGLFIVSV
-371 ISQILFVFIGLKATI
+371 SQLLFILIGLKTTI
-386 PYLMILTLLT
+386 SHLVLLTLLA

-406 NNSIIMSSVEPN
+406 NNSIIMSSVEHN

-431 NLGMVTGL
+431 NIGMVTGL

-450 SYSAGYKVTSYIE
+450 TQKAGYKVNGYIN

-468 FLYGMHIAFFI
+468 FLYGMHIAFLV
-479 SFMLCFLAFIITGY
+479 SFSLCFIAFIITGIRLY
-493 RLLKK
+493 RKK
-498 NSSSNL
+498 SIPK

>member
-1 MIFVVLEIINTEFN
+1 
-15 SIINSQRRDKMSQ
+15 MSQ
-28 NNSNTKKHNNM
+28 NTNDSIKHNNM

-61 IAMPTISKSFS
+61 IAMPTMSKDLAIS
-72 ITMSDAEWIV
+72 MNEAEWIV
-82 SLYMITICC
+82 SVYMITICC

-97 RISDVIGKV
+97 RISDTIGKI
-106 KIFKIGTFIFV
+106 KIFKIGTLIFIM
-117 IGSLLCGIS
+117 GSLFCGIS
-126 PSLEILLISRIIQAI
+126 STLEMLLISRIIQAT

-157 FPPEMRGRSLGI
+157 FPPEMRGRSLGV

-187 IIQRFS
+187 IIQKYT

-198 LINIPIGLFAII
+198 LINIPIGIFAFV

-229 FLGLLLFDISVI
+229 YLGFILFDMFII
-241 SLFMGIFIGQA
+241 SLFMGIFIGQV
-252 IDFTKPF
+252 IGFTKLSI
-259 VIILFILAVLSL
+259 IILFIIAVCSFV
-271 IGFIFR
+271 GFIFR
-277 ERKAHNP
+277 EKGAKNP
-284 LIDLTIFNSKAFSLG
+284 LIDLTIFNNKSFSVG
-299 LLCALFIFSSNLFMN
+299 LTCAVLIFSSNLFMN

-327 SPLLSGFILMC
+327 SSLMSGFILMC
-338 VPIAMVVVAPISGAL
+338 VPIAMVIVEPISGAL

-362 TFVGLLIVC
+362 TFLGLFIVSV
-371 ISQILFVFIGLKATI
+371 SQLLFILIGLKTTI
-386 PYLMILTLLT
+386 SHLVLLTLLA

-406 NNSIIMSSVEPN
+406 NNSIIMSSVEHN

-431 NLGMVTGL
+431 NIGMVTGL

-450 SYSAGYKVTSYIE
+450 TQKAGYKVNGYIN

-468 FLYGMHIAFFI
+468 FLYGMHIAFLV
-479 SFMLCFLAFIITGY
+479 SFSLCFIAFIITGIRLY
-493 RLLKK
+493 RKK
-498 NSSSNL
+498 SIPK

>member
-1 MIFVVLEIINTEFN
+1 
-15 SIINSQRRDKMSQ
+15 MSQ
-28 NNSNTKKHNNM
+28 NTNDSIKHNNM

-61 IAMPTISKSFS
+61 IAMPTMSKDLAIS
-72 ITMSDAEWIV
+72 MNEAEWIV
-82 SLYMITICC
+82 SVYMITICC

-97 RISDVIGKV
+97 RISDTIGKI
-106 KIFKIGTFIFV
+106 KIFKIGTLIFIM
-117 IGSLLCGIS
+117 GSLFCGIS
-126 PSLEILLISRIIQAI
+126 STLEMLLISRIIQAT

-157 FPPEMRGRSLGI
+157 FPPEMRGRSLGV

-187 IIQRFS
+187 IIQKYT

-198 LINIPIGLFAII
+198 LINIPIGIFAFV

-229 FLGLLLFDISVI
+229 YLGFILFDMFII
-241 SLFMGIFIGQA
+241 SLFMGIFIGQV
-252 IDFTKPF
+252 IGFTKLSI
-259 VIILFILAVLSL
+259 IILFIIAVCSFV
-271 IGFIFR
+271 GFIFR
-277 ERKAHNP
+277 EKRAKNP
-284 LIDLTIFNSKAFSLG
+284 LIDLTIFNNKSFSVG
-299 LLCALFIFSSNLFMN
+299 LTCAVLIFSSNLFMN

-327 SPLLSGFILMC
+327 SSLMSGFILMC
-338 VPIAMVVVAPISGAL
+338 VPIAMVIVAPISGAL

-362 TFVGLLIVC
+362 TFLGLFIVS
-371 ISQILFVFIGLKATI
+371 ISQLLFILIGLKTTI
-386 PYLMILTLLT
+386 SHLVLLTLLA

-406 NNSIIMSSVEPN
+406 NNSIIMSSVEHN

-431 NLGMVTGL
+431 NIGMVTGL

-450 SYSAGYKVTSYIE
+450 TQKAGYKVNGYIN

-468 FLYGMHIAFFI
+468 FLYGMHIAFLV
-479 SFMLCFLAFIITGY
+479 SFSLCFIAFIITGIRLY
-493 RLLKK
+493 RKK
-498 NSSSNL
+498 SIPK

>member
-1 MIFVVLEIINTEFN
+1 
-15 SIINSQRRDKMSQ
+15 MSQ
-28 NNSNTKKHNNM
+28 NTNDSIKHNNM

-61 IAMPTISKSFS
+61 IAMPTMSKDLAIS
-72 ITMSDAEWIV
+72 MNEAEWIV
-82 SLYMITICC
+82 SVYMITICC

-97 RISDVIGKV
+97 RISDTIGKI
-106 KIFKIGTFIFV
+106 KIFKIGTLIFIM
-117 IGSLLCGIS
+117 GSLFCGIS
-126 PSLEILLISRIIQAI
+126 STLEMLLISRIIQAT

-157 FPPEMRGRSLGI
+157 FPPEMRGRSLGV

-187 IIQRFS
+187 IIQKYT

-198 LINIPIGLFAII
+198 LINIPIGIFAFV

-229 FLGLLLFDISVI
+229 YLGFILFDMFII
-241 SLFMGIFIGQA
+241 SLFMGIFIGQV
-252 IDFTKPF
+252 IGFTKLSI
-259 VIILFILAVLSL
+259 IILFIIAVCSF

-277 ERKAHNP
+277 EKRAKNP
-284 LIDLTIFNSKAFSLG
+284 LIDLTIFNNKSFSVG
-299 LLCALFIFSSNLFMN
+299 LTCAVLIFSSNLFMN

-327 SPLLSGFILMC
+327 SSLVSGFILMC
-338 VPIAMVVVAPISGAL
+338 VPIAMVIVAPISGAL
-353 SDKIGSEGL
+353 SDKIGAKGL
-362 TFVGLLIVC
+362 TFLGLFIVSV
-371 ISQILFVFIGLKATI
+371 SQLLFILIGLKTTI
-386 PYLMILTLLT
+386 SHLVLLTLLA

-406 NNSIIMSSVEPN
+406 NNSIIMSSVEHN

-431 NLGMVTGL
+431 NIGMVTGL

-450 SYSAGYKVTSYIE
+450 TQKAGYKVNGYID

-468 FLYGMHIAFFI
+468 FLYGMHIAFLV
-479 SFMLCFLAFIITGY
+479 SFSLCFIAFIITGIRLY
-493 RLLKK
+493 RKK
-498 NSSSNL
+498 SIPK

>member
-1 MIFVVLEIINTEFN
+1 
-15 SIINSQRRDKMSQ
+15 MSQ
-28 NNSNTKKHNNM
+28 NTNDSIKHNNM

-61 IAMPTISKSFS
+61 IAMPTMSKDLAIS
-72 ITMSDAEWIV
+72 MNEAEWIV
-82 SLYMITICC
+82 SVYMITICC

-97 RISDVIGKV
+97 RISDTIGKI
-106 KIFKIGTFIFV
+106 KIFKIGTLIFIM
-117 IGSLLCGIS
+117 GSLFCGIS
-126 PSLEILLISRIIQAI
+126 STLEMLLISRIIQAT

-157 FPPEMRGRSLGI
+157 FPPEMRGRSLGV

-187 IIQRFS
+187 IIQKYT

-198 LINIPIGLFAII
+198 LINIPIGIFAFV

-229 FLGLLLFDISVI
+229 YLGFILFDMFII
-241 SLFMGIFIGQA
+241 SLFMGIFIGQV
-252 IDFTKPF
+252 IGFTKLSI
-259 VIILFILAVLSL
+259 IILFIIAVCSFV
-271 IGFIFR
+271 GFIFR
-277 ERKAHNP
+277 EKGAKNP
-284 LIDLTIFNSKAFSLG
+284 LIDLTIFNNKSFSVG
-299 LLCALFIFSSNLFMN
+299 LTCAVLIFSSNLFMN

-327 SPLLSGFILMC
+327 SSLMSGFILMC
-338 VPIAMVVVAPISGAL
+338 VPIAMVIVAPISGAL

-362 TFVGLLIVC
+362 TFLGLFIVSV
-371 ISQILFVFIGLKATI
+371 SQLLFILIGLKTTI
-386 PYLMILTLLT
+386 SYLVILTLLA

-406 NNSIIMSSVEPN
+406 NNSIIMSSVEHN

-431 NLGMVTGL
+431 NIGMVTGL

-450 SYSAGYKVTSYIE
+450 TQKAGYKVNGYID

-468 FLYGMHIAFFI
+468 FLYGMHIAFLV
-479 SFMLCFLAFIITGY
+479 SFSLCFIAFIITGIRLY
-493 RLLKK
+493 RKK
-498 NSSSNL
+498 SIPK